1 MQIKENTEITENT
14 ETAEVE
20 YPFLFSVVIP
30 VYNVEQ
36 YLAETLDSVIA
47 QTIGFENIQII
58 LVNDGSPD
66 NSEEICLDYQKRYP
80 DNIIY
85 VKQEN
90 AGVSA
95 ARNNGIQYIR
105 GKYVNFLDSDDCWEK
120 NAFKWVN
127 AFFEKYP
134 DQVDVVGARKKFFD
148 AASGYH
154 HLDYKFSSTRVIDLV
169 ANYEMIQMDV
179 TGAFIRADAIGEHRF
194 SEHLKYGEDAQFI
207 NSILLDKCRLGVVRG
222 AVHLYRKR
230 KDESSALQNEL
241 RSESYYFDS
250 PVYFHLDLIRQSLE
264 KYNRVMEFIQYT
276 VMYDMRWRI
285 AKQLDSFLSKEDLD
299 RYREL
304 INKILLNISDRIICM
319 QKNMG
324 IGQKIYAMNIKYERN
339 IRNELEYDH
348 GKLLFNNIC
357 VINLFDQK
365 NLLTADFLY
374 VKDGM
379 LHIEGRDNILLEQKD
394 YEIFARVDG
403 ELYEPERFY
412 AEKYDIH
419 ILGMKAYEGKGFS
432 FDVPVKEDVET
443 NVEFIMK
450 FRGEYVTRLF
460 ISSGKFSHIPSKSAN
475 AGYWSDGKYIL
486 RIRDKVIKAT
496 PYKKELISKYETAYR
511 QFLKKVHRG
520 YLVKWRILSRLLRPF
535 YKNVWLI
542 SDRPNRAGDNGE
554 HLFRYICDKKPKGIK
569 PYFVIQ
575 KSSEDYEKMKK
586 TGKVVDFDS
595 VKFRLMTL
603 LADKV
608 ISSQASE
615 YVLNPFGGDYAY
627 LSDLYNYKFVFLQHG
642 ITKDDI
648 SGWLNKFN
656 KNISIFVTAGK
667 PEYRSILDGEYF
679 YDENVVKLTGF
690 PRFDEL
696 TRMGRNVKKKV
707 LIIPTW
713 RKSLSKCVDP
723 KTDTSVYY
731 DKFKES
737 DFFAFY
743 NGLINHPRL
752 LDCMRK
758 KGYEGLFCLHPLFTE
773 QYVDFTE
780 NDVFSVNKGYVDY
793 QKQFAECA
801 LLVTDFSSVFFDFG
815 YLKKPVIYSQFDKEE
830 FFSSHSYS
838 EGYFS
843 YEKNGFGPV
852 CRDIESTVDAMIK
865 EIENDCKNSP
875 EYIKRIEA
883 FYPYFDE
890 NSCERVF
897 ESICGLDS
905 GDGNG

>member
-1 MQIKENTEITENT
+1 MEKNEDMEI
-14 ETAEVE
+14 VGQE

-30 VYNVEQ
+30 VYNVEM
-36 YLAETLDSVIA
+36 YLAETLDSVIG

-66 NSEEICLDYQKRYP
+66 NSEEICLRYRDRYP
-80 DNIIY
+80 DNITY
-85 VKQEN
+85 VRQEN

-95 ARNNGIQYIR
+95 ARNNGIGYIK
-105 GKYVNFLDSDDCWEK
+105 GKYVNFLDSDDCWDK
-120 NAFKWVN
+120 NAFKWVY
-127 AFFEKYP
+127 AFFEKNY

-154 HLDYKFSSTRVIDLV
+154 HLDYKFSSTRVIDLI

-179 TGAFIRADAIGEHRF
+179 TGAFIKAEAIGEHRF
-194 SEHLKYGEDAQFI
+194 SQHLKYGEDAQFI
-207 NSILLDKCRLGVVRG
+207 NSILLDKCKLGVVKG
-222 AVHLYRKR
+222 AVHRYRKR

-250 PVYFHLDLIRQSLE
+250 PVYFHLDLIEQSKK

-285 AKQLDSFLSKEDLD
+285 AKQLEGFLSQEDMD
-299 RYREL
+299 RYREM
-304 INKILLNISDRIICM
+304 INRILVNISDRIICM

-324 IGQKIYAMNIKYERN
+324 IGQKIYALNIKYKRN
-339 IRNELEYDH
+339 ICSDFEYDH

-374 VKDGM
+374 IKNGM
-379 LHIEGRDNILLEQKD
+379 LHIEGRDNILLDLKD
-394 YEIFARVDG
+394 YTIQARVDDV
-403 ELYEPERFY
+403 LYDPVRFHT
-412 AEKYDIH
+412 EKYDVN
-419 ILGMKAYEGKGFS
+419 ILGMKAYEGKGVS
-432 FDVPVKEDVET
+432 FEVPIKEDIET
-443 NVEFIMK
+443 NVEFIMT
-450 FRGEYVTRLF
+450 FRGEFVTRLYV
-460 ISSGKFSHIPSKSAN
+460 SPGKFAHIPSKSGN
-475 AGYWSDGKYIL
+475 AGYCITNGRFI
-486 RIRDKVIKAT
+486 RIRDKVIKVT
-496 PYKKELISKYETAYR
+496 PFTKRLESRYEEEY
-511 QFLKKVHRG
+511 RG
-520 YLVKWRILSRLLRPF
+520 YLEKSKRSYLIKWRMLYRLFKRF

-542 SDRPNRAGDNGE
+542 SDRPNKAGDNGE
-554 HLFRYICDKKPKGIK
+554 HLFRYICEHKPKGVR

-575 KSSEDYEKMKK
+575 KSSEDYAKMKK
-586 TGKVVDFDS
+586 IGKVVDFDS
-595 VKFRLMTL
+595 VKYRLMML
-603 LADKV
+603 FAKMV
-608 ISSQASE
+608 ISSQASD

-627 LSDLYNYKFVFLQHG
+627 MSDLYDYKFVFLQHG

-648 SGWLNKFN
+648 SGWLNRFN

-667 PEYRSILDGEYF
+667 PEYQSILDGDYF

-690 PRFDEL
+690 PRFDHL
-696 TRMGRNVKKKV
+696 TRMGKNVKKKV
-707 LIIPTW
+707 LVIPTW
-713 RKSLSKCVDP
+713 RKTLSKCVDP
-723 KTDTSVYY
+723 RTDTSVYY

-752 LDCMRK
+752 LECMRR

-815 YLKKPVIYSQFDKEE
+815 YLKKPVVYSQFDKDE
-830 FFSSHSYS
+830 FFAGHSYS

-843 YEKNGFGPV
+843 YEDNGFGPV
-852 CRDIESTVDAMIK
+852 CRDLESTVDALVK
-865 EIENDCKNSP
+865 EIENDCRNDPK
-875 EYIKRIEA
+875 YIKRIEE
-883 FYPYFDE
+883 FYPFFDDK
-890 NSCERVF
+890 SCERVYN
-897 ESICGLDS
+897 SICELAGE
-905 GDGNG
+905 NE

>member
-1 MQIKENTEITENT
+1 MQTNAEPEITEVP
-14 ETAEVE
+14 EQD

-30 VYNVEQ
+30 VYNVER
-36 YLAETLDSVIA
+36 YLAETLDSVIE
-47 QTIGFENIQII
+47 QTIGFDKIQVI

-66 NSEEICLDYQKRYP
+66 NSEEICLSYRDRYP
-80 DNIIY
+80 DNIVY

-95 ARNNGIQYIR
+95 ARNNGINYIR
-105 GKYVNFLDSDDCWEK
+105 GKYVNFLDSDDCWSK

-127 AFFEKYP
+127 AFFEKHT
-134 DQVDVVGARKKFFD
+134 DEVDVVGARKKFFD

-154 HLDYKFSSTRVIDLV
+154 HLDYKFSSTRVIDLI

-179 TGAFIRADAIGEHRF
+179 TGAFIKADAIGDHRF

-207 NSILLDKCRLGVVRG
+207 NSILLDKCKLGVVKG

-250 PVYFHLDLIRQSLE
+250 PVYFHLDLIEQSIK
-264 KYNRVMEFIQYT
+264 KYGRVMEFIQYT

-285 AKQLDSFLSKEDLD
+285 AKQLEGYLEQEDLD

-304 INKILLNISDRIICM
+304 INKILVNISDRIICM

-324 IGQKIYAMNIKYERN
+324 IGQKIYAMNIKYKRN
-339 IRNELEYDH
+339 ICKEFEYDH

-374 VKDGM
+374 IKDGM
-379 LHIEGRDNILLEQKD
+379 LRIEGRDNILLDQDD
-394 YEIFARVDG
+394 YTIQAKADNV
-403 ELYEPERFY
+403 LYDPERFH
-412 AEKYDIH
+412 AEKYDVS
-419 ILGMKAYEGKGFS
+419 ILGMKAYDGKGFS
-432 FDVPVKEDVET
+432 FTVPIKEDGET
-443 NVEFIMK
+443 NVEFIMT
-450 FRGEYVTRLF
+450 FRGEFITRLY
-460 ISSGKFSHIPSKSAN
+460 ISPGKFSHIPSKSGN
-475 AGYWSDGKYIL
+475 AGYWKTGDRFIRIRNKYI
-486 RIRDKVIKAT
+486 KVT
-496 PYKKELISKYETAYR
+496 PFTKRLESRYEEEYRNYLEKSK
-511 QFLKKVHRG
+511 RG
-520 YLVKWRILSRLLRPF
+520 YLVKWRMLYRLLHRF

-542 SDRPNRAGDNGE
+542 SDRPNKAGDNGE

-575 KSSEDYEKMKK
+575 KSSEDYAKMKK
-586 TGKVVDFDS
+586 IGRVVDFDS
-595 VKFRLMTL
+595 VRFRLLTL
-603 LADKV
+603 FAKMV
-608 ISSQASE
+608 ISSQASD

-627 LSDLYNYKFVFLQHG
+627 MSDLYNYRFVFLQHG

-648 SGWLNKFN
+648 SGWLNRFN
-656 KNISIFVTAGK
+656 KNISIFVTAGV
-667 PEYRSILDGEYF
+667 PEYKSILEGNYF
-679 YDENVVKLTGF
+679 YDESVVKLTGF
-690 PRFDEL
+690 PRFDNL
-696 TRMGRNVKKKV
+696 TRMGKNVKKKV

-723 KTDTSVYY
+723 RTDTSVYY

-752 LDCMRK
+752 LECMRK

-780 NDVFSVNKGYVDY
+780 NDVFRVNKGYVDY

-830 FFSSHSYS
+830 FFASHSYS

-843 YEKNGFGPV
+843 YEENGFGPV
-852 CRDIESTVDAMIK
+852 CRDIESTVDAMVR
-865 EIENDCKNSP
+865 EIENDCRNDPK
-875 EYIKRIEA
+875 YIRRVEA
-883 FYPYFDE
+883 FYPYFDDK
-890 NSCERVF
+890 SCERVYN
-897 ESICGLDS
+897 SICSLAGANED
-905 GDGNG
+905 

>member
-1 MQIKENTEITENT
+1 MHNRENTEPVKMT
-14 ETAEVE
+14 ETEGGE

-36 YLAETLDSVIA
+36 YLAETLDSVIG

-66 NSEEICLDYQKRYP
+66 NSEEICLRYRDKYP
-80 DNIIY
+80 DNITYI
-85 VKQEN
+85 KQEN

-95 ARNNGIQYIR
+95 ARNNGIRYIK

-127 AFFEKYP
+127 AFYEKYG

-154 HLDYKFSSTRVIDLV
+154 HLDYKFFATRVIDLR

-179 TGAFIRADAIGEHRF
+179 TGAFIRAEAIGERRF
-194 SEHLKYGEDAQFI
+194 SENLKYGEDAQFI
-207 NSILLDKCRLGVVRG
+207 NSILLDKCTLGVVRG

-230 KDESSALQNEL
+230 QDDSSALQNEL

-250 PVYFHLDLIRQSLE
+250 PVYFHLDLMEQSRK
-264 KYNRVMEFIQYT
+264 KYGRVMEFIQYT
-276 VMYDMRWRI
+276 VMYDLRWRI
-285 AKQLDSFLSKEDLD
+285 AKQLDSFLSSEELD

-304 INKILLNISDRIICM
+304 INRILLNISDRIICM

-324 IGQKIYAMNIKYERN
+324 IGQKIYAMNIKYKRD
-339 IRNELEYDH
+339 ICRELEYDH

-365 NLLTADFLY
+365 NLLTADFLEIR
-374 VKDGM
+374 DGM
-379 LHIEGRDNILLEQKD
+379 LHIEGRDNILLDKKE
-394 YEIFARVDG
+394 YTLYARVDG

-412 AEKYDIH
+412 AQKYDVN
-419 ILGMKAYEGKGFS
+419 ILGTKVYDGKGFS

-443 NVEFIMK
+443 NIDIIMK
-450 FRGEYVTRLF
+450 FHDEYVTRLF
-460 ISSGKFSHIPSKSAN
+460 ISPGKFAHIPSKSAN
-475 AGYWSDGKYIL
+475 AGYSRSGDYII
-486 RIRDKVIKAT
+486 RIREKMIKVT
-496 PYKKELISKYETAYR
+496 PFSSELLKKYEADYR
-511 QFLKKVHRG
+511 RFLKKANRG
-520 YLVKWRILSRLLRPF
+520 YLVKWRILYKLLRPF

-554 HLFRYICDKKPKGIK
+554 HLFRYICEQKPKGIK

-575 KSSEDYEKMKK
+575 KSSEDYAKMKK
-586 TGKVVDFDS
+586 IGKVVDFDS
-595 VKFRLMTL
+595 VWFRLMTL
-603 LADKV
+603 FASNV
-608 ISSQASE
+608 ISSQASD
-615 YVLNPFGGDYAY
+615 YILNPFGGDYAY
-627 LSDLYNYKFVFLQHG
+627 LSDLYNYRFVFLQHG

-656 KNISIFVTAGK
+656 KNISIFVTAGS
-667 PEYRSILDGEYF
+667 PEYRSILEGEYF

-690 PRFDEL
+690 PRFDNL
-696 TRMGRNVKKKV
+696 TRMGRNVKKRI

-723 KTDTSVYY
+723 RTDTSVYY

-743 NGLINHPRL
+743 NGLINDSRL
-752 LDCMRK
+752 LECMRK
-758 KGYEGLFCLHPLFTE
+758 KGYDGLFCLHPLFTE
-773 QYVDFTE
+773 QYVDFKE
-780 NDVFSVNKGYVDY
+780 NDVFTVNKGYVDY

-843 YEKNGFGPV
+843 YEDNGFGPV
-852 CRDIESTVDAMIK
+852 CRDLDSTVSAIIR
-865 EIENDCKNSP
+865 ELENDCKNDP
-875 EYIKRIEA
+875 KYLKRVED

-890 NSCERVF
+890 NNCRRVY
-897 ESICGLDS
+897 ESILELEKND
-905 GDGNG
+905 D

>member
-1 MQIKENTEITENT
+1 MEI
-14 ETAEVE
+14 VGQE

-30 VYNVEQ
+30 VYNVEM
-36 YLAETLDSVIA
+36 YLAETLDSVIG

-66 NSEEICLDYQKRYP
+66 NSEEICLRYRDRYP
-80 DNIIY
+80 DNITY
-85 VKQEN
+85 VRQEN

-95 ARNNGIQYIR
+95 ARNNGIGYIK
-105 GKYVNFLDSDDCWEK
+105 GKYVNFLDSDDCWDK
-120 NAFKWVN
+120 NAFKWVY
-127 AFFEKYP
+127 AFFEKNY

-154 HLDYKFSSTRVIDLV
+154 HLDYKFSSTRVIDLI

-179 TGAFIRADAIGEHRF
+179 TGAFIKAEAIGEHRF
-194 SEHLKYGEDAQFI
+194 SQHLKYGEDAQFI
-207 NSILLDKCRLGVVRG
+207 NSILLDKCKLGVVKG
-222 AVHLYRKR
+222 AVHRYRKR

-250 PVYFHLDLIRQSLE
+250 PVYFHLDLIEQSKK

-285 AKQLDSFLSKEDLD
+285 AKQLEGFLSQEDMD
-299 RYREL
+299 RYREM
-304 INKILLNISDRIICM
+304 INRILVNISDRIICM

-324 IGQKIYAMNIKYERN
+324 IGQKIYALNIKYKRN
-339 IRNELEYDH
+339 ICSDFEYDH

-374 VKDGM
+374 IKNGM
-379 LHIEGRDNILLEQKD
+379 LHIEGRDNILLDLKD
-394 YEIFARVDG
+394 YTIQARVDDV
-403 ELYEPERFY
+403 LYDPVRFHT
-412 AEKYDIH
+412 EKYDVN
-419 ILGMKAYEGKGFS
+419 ILGMKAYEGKGVS
-432 FDVPVKEDVET
+432 FEVPIKEDIET
-443 NVEFIMK
+443 NVEFIMT
-450 FRGEYVTRLF
+450 FRGEFVTRLYV
-460 ISSGKFSHIPSKSAN
+460 SPGKFAHIPSKSGN
-475 AGYWSDGKYIL
+475 AGYCITNGRFI
-486 RIRDKVIKAT
+486 RIRDKVIKVT
-496 PYKKELISKYETAYR
+496 PFTKRLESRYEEEY
-511 QFLKKVHRG
+511 RG
-520 YLVKWRILSRLLRPF
+520 YLEKSKRSYLIKWRMLYRLFKRF

-542 SDRPNRAGDNGE
+542 SDRPNKAGDNGE
-554 HLFRYICDKKPKGIK
+554 HLFRYICEHKPKGVR

-575 KSSEDYEKMKK
+575 KSSEDYAKMKK
-586 TGKVVDFDS
+586 IGKVVDFDS
-595 VKFRLMTL
+595 VKYRLMML
-603 LADKV
+603 FAKMV
-608 ISSQASE
+608 ISSQASD

-627 LSDLYNYKFVFLQHG
+627 MSDLYDYKFVFLQHG

-648 SGWLNKFN
+648 SGWLNRFN

-667 PEYRSILDGEYF
+667 PEYQSILDGDYF

-690 PRFDEL
+690 PRFDHL
-696 TRMGRNVKKKV
+696 TRMGKNVKKKV
-707 LIIPTW
+707 LVIPTW
-713 RKSLSKCVDP
+713 RKTLSKCVDP
-723 KTDTSVYY
+723 RTDTSVYY

-752 LDCMRK
+752 LECMRR

-815 YLKKPVIYSQFDKEE
+815 YLKKPVVYSQFDKDE
-830 FFSSHSYS
+830 FFAGHSYS

-843 YEKNGFGPV
+843 YEDNGFGPV
-852 CRDIESTVDAMIK
+852 CRDLESTVDALVK
-865 EIENDCKNSP
+865 EIENDCRNDPK
-875 EYIKRIEA
+875 YIKRIEE
-883 FYPYFDE
+883 FYPFFDDK
-890 NSCERVF
+890 SCERVYN
-897 ESICGLDS
+897 SICELAGE
-905 GDGNG
+905 NE

>member
-1 MQIKENTEITENT
+1 MEI
-14 ETAEVE
+14 VGQE

-30 VYNVEQ
+30 VYNVEM
-36 YLAETLDSVIA
+36 YLAETLDSVIG

-66 NSEEICLDYQKRYP
+66 NSEEICLRYRDRYP
-80 DNIIY
+80 DNITY
-85 VKQEN
+85 VRQEN

-95 ARNNGIQYIR
+95 ARNNGIGYIK
-105 GKYVNFLDSDDCWEK
+105 GKYVNFLDSDDCWDK
-120 NAFKWVN
+120 NAFKWVY
-127 AFFEKYP
+127 AFFEKNY

-154 HLDYKFSSTRVIDLV
+154 HLDYKFSSTRVIDLI

-179 TGAFIRADAIGEHRF
+179 TGAFIKAEAIGEHRF
-194 SEHLKYGEDAQFI
+194 SQHLKYGEDAQFI
-207 NSILLDKCRLGVVRG
+207 NSILLDKCKLGVVKG
-222 AVHLYRKR
+222 AVHRYRKR

-250 PVYFHLDLIRQSLE
+250 PVYFHLDLIEQSKK

-285 AKQLDSFLSKEDLD
+285 AKQLEGFLSQEDMD
-299 RYREL
+299 RYREM
-304 INKILLNISDRIICM
+304 INRILVNISDRIICM

-324 IGQKIYAMNIKYERN
+324 IGQKIYALNIKYKRN
-339 IRNELEYDH
+339 ICSDFEYDH

-374 VKDGM
+374 IKNGM
-379 LHIEGRDNILLEQKD
+379 LHIEGRDNILLDLKD
-394 YEIFARVDG
+394 YTIQARVDDV
-403 ELYEPERFY
+403 LYDPVRFHT
-412 AEKYDIH
+412 EKYDVN
-419 ILGMKAYEGKGFS
+419 ILGMKAYEGKGVS
-432 FDVPVKEDVET
+432 FEVPIKEDIET
-443 NVEFIMK
+443 NVEFIMT
-450 FRGEYVTRLF
+450 FRGEFVTRLYV
-460 ISSGKFSHIPSKSAN
+460 SPGKFAHIPSKSGN
-475 AGYWSDGKYIL
+475 AGYCITNGRFI
-486 RIRDKVIKAT
+486 RIRDKVIKVT
-496 PYKKELISKYETAYR
+496 PFTKRLESRYEEEYRVYLEKSKRSYLI
-511 QFLKKVHRG
+511 
-520 YLVKWRILSRLLRPF
+520 KWRMLYRLFKRF

-542 SDRPNRAGDNGE
+542 SDRPNKAGDNGE
-554 HLFRYICDKKPKGIK
+554 HLFRYICEHKPKGVR

-575 KSSEDYEKMKK
+575 KSSEDYAKMKK
-586 TGKVVDFDS
+586 IGKVVDFDS
-595 VKFRLMTL
+595 VKYRLMML
-603 LADKV
+603 FAKMV
-608 ISSQASE
+608 ISSQASD

-627 LSDLYNYKFVFLQHG
+627 MSDLYDYKFVFLQHG

-648 SGWLNKFN
+648 SGWLNRFN

-667 PEYRSILDGEYF
+667 PEYQSILDGDYF

-690 PRFDEL
+690 PRFDHL
-696 TRMGRNVKKKV
+696 TRMGKNVKKKV
-707 LIIPTW
+707 LVIPTW
-713 RKSLSKCVDP
+713 RKTLSKCVDP
-723 KTDTSVYY
+723 RTDTSVYY

-752 LDCMRK
+752 LECMRR

-815 YLKKPVIYSQFDKEE
+815 YLKKPVVYSQFDKDE
-830 FFSSHSYS
+830 FFAGHSYS

-843 YEKNGFGPV
+843 YEDNGFGPV
-852 CRDIESTVDAMIK
+852 CRNLESTVDALVK
-865 EIENDCKNSP
+865 ELENDCRNDPK
-875 EYIKRIEA
+875 YIKRIEE
-883 FYPYFDE
+883 FYPFFDDK
-890 NSCERVF
+890 SCERVYN
-897 ESICGLDS
+897 SICELAEE
-905 GDGNG
+905 NE

>member
-1 MQIKENTEITENT
+1 MQIKDH
-14 ETAEVE
+14 TAVNEEANKE

-66 NSEEICLDYQKRYP
+66 NSEEICVRYRDRYP
-80 DNIIY
+80 DNIVY

-120 NAFKWVN
+120 NAFKWVY
-127 AFFEKYP
+127 AFFEKNY
-134 DQVDVVGARKKFFD
+134 DAVDVVGARKRFFD
-148 AASGYH
+148 AATGYH

-179 TGAFIRADAIGEHRF
+179 TGAFIKAEAIGEHRF
-194 SEHLKYGEDAQFI
+194 SQHLKYGEDAQFI
-207 NSILLDKCRLGVVRG
+207 NSILLDKCALGVVRG
-222 AVHLYRKR
+222 AIHRYRKR

-250 PVYFHLDLIRQSLE
+250 PVYFHLDLIEQSKK

-276 VMYDMRWRI
+276 IMYDLRWRI
-285 AKQLDSFLSKEDLD
+285 SKQLDSFLSKEELD

-304 INKILLNISDRIICM
+304 INQILLNISDRIICM
-319 QKNMG
+319 QNNMG
-324 IGQKIYAMNIKYERN
+324 VGQKIYAMNIKYQRN
-339 IRNELEYDH
+339 ISKEFEYDH
-348 GKLLFNNIC
+348 GKLLFHNIC

-365 NLLTADFLY
+365 NLIVADFLS

-379 LHIEGRDNILLEQKD
+379 LHVEGRDNILLDRED
-394 YEIFARVDG
+394 YTIYARVDNV
-403 ELYEPERFY
+403 LYEPRRFY
-412 AEKYDIH
+412 AQKYDIN
-419 ILGMKAYEGKGFS
+419 ILGMKAYDGKGVA
-432 FDVPVKEDVET
+432 FDVPIREDGET
-443 NVEFIMK
+443 NVEFIIK
-450 FRGEYVTRLF
+450 FRDEYVTRMF
-460 ISSGKFSHIPSKSAN
+460 VYPGKFAHIPSKSGN
-475 AGYWSDGKYIL
+475 AGYWVNGDYIL
-486 RIRDKVIKAT
+486 RIREKVIKVT
-496 PYKKELISKYETAYR
+496 PYSNKLASRSEEIYRAYLEKSNRSYLI
-511 QFLKKVHRG
+511 
-520 YLVKWRILSRLLRPF
+520 KWRILYRLLKPF
-535 YKNVWLI
+535 YQNVWLI

-554 HLFRYICDKKPKGIK
+554 HLFRYICTHKHRGIR

-575 KSSEDYEKMKK
+575 KSSEDYRKMKK
-586 TGKVVDFDS
+586 IGKVVDFDS
-595 VKFRLMTL
+595 VKFRLLTL
-603 LADKV
+603 FARMV
-608 ISSQASE
+608 ISSQASD
-615 YVLNPFGGDYAY
+615 YILNPFGGDYAY
-627 LSDLYNYKFVFLQHG
+627 MSDLYQYQFAFLQHG

-656 KNISIFVTAGK
+656 KNIRMFVTAGK
-667 PEYRSILDGEYF
+667 PEYQSILEGDYF
-679 YDENVVKLTGF
+679 YDENVVRLTGF
-690 PRFDEL
+690 PRFDNL
-696 TRMGRNVKKKV
+696 TRMGKNVKKKV

-713 RKSLSKCVDP
+713 RKTLSKCVDP
-723 KTDTSVYY
+723 RTDTSVYY

-752 LDCMRK
+752 MECMRK

-780 NDVFSVNKGYVDY
+780 NDVFHVNKGYVDY

-830 FFSSHSYS
+830 FFAGHSYA

-843 YEKNGFGPV
+843 YEENGFGPV
-852 CRDIESTVDAMIK
+852 CRDLESTVDAMIR
-865 EIENDCKNSP
+865 EIENDCSNDPK
-875 EYIKRIEA
+875 YLKRVEA

-890 NSCERVF
+890 NNCQRVF
-897 ESICGLDS
+897 DS
-905 GDGNG
+905 LCEIKDAD